1 MDKTGKKKI
10 IIDTDCG
17 SDDAMAIAM
26 ALNDPNY
33 EIVMISTVSGNVC
46 MEQATTN
53 TLTTI
58 EYAGTYEP
66 PVYKGLDK
74 MLLKELVYAH
84 ETHGKD
90 GMGDIGLVP
99 KRLKAQEGN
108 GVLKMLE
115 CLRNSEPGEIDI
127 VALGPLTNLAV
138 AIRLD
143 YEAMK
148 RAGRIVIMGTAGL
161 GAGNVTPVAEFNIW
175 QDAEAAKIVTE
186 SGLKEIIFVGWDA
199 CLGDSMLNPQE
210 IAKIRES
217 GELGKFA
224 IDCNKDLMEMNR
236 ERFGDAYLDMAD
248 PSAMA
253 AALYPECIERCEK
266 YYCQVDVTNG
276 PSYGSML
283 VDVNYFSGQEPNVYI
298 CSKLYP
304 DKYKSYIYK
313 TLRVE

>member
-1 MDKTGKKKI
+1 MEQKKKI

-26 ALNDPNY
+26 ALNDPAY
-33 EIVMISTVSGNVC
+33 EIVMISTVSGNVHVD
-46 MEQATTN
+46 QATIN

-58 EYAGTYEP
+58 EYADTYEP
-66 PVYKGLDK
+66 PVYKGSDK
-74 MLLKELVYAH
+74 MLLKELIYAH
-84 ETHGKD
+84 ETHGND

-99 KRLKAQEGN
+99 KRLKAQEGH

-115 CLRNSEPGEIDI
+115 HLRNSEKGEIDI
-127 VALGPLTNLAV
+127 VALGPLTNIALAL
-138 AIRLD
+138 RLD
-143 YEAMK
+143 YEAMQK
-148 RAGRIVIMGTAGL
+148 AGRIIIMGTAGL

-186 SGLKEIIFVGWDA
+186 SGLDQIIYVGWDA

-210 IAKIRES
+210 IDKIRNGS
-217 GELGKFA
+217 TLGKFA
-224 IDCNKDLMEMNR
+224 IDCNKDLMEMNK

-253 AALYPECIERCEK
+253 AALYPECIDKCDK
-266 YYCQVDVTNG
+266 YYCEVDVTNG

-283 VDVNYFSGQEPNVYI
+283 VDVNYFSGKEPNVYI
-298 CSKLYP
+298 CSKLHP
-304 DKYKSYIYK
+304 DKYKEYIYR

>member
-1 MDKTGKKKI
+1 MEQKKKI

-26 ALNDPNY
+26 ALNDPAY
-33 EIVMISTVSGNVC
+33 EIVMISTVSGNVHVD
-46 MEQATTN
+46 QATIN

-58 EYAGTYEP
+58 EYADTYEP

-74 MLLKELVYAH
+74 MLLKELIYAH
-84 ETHGKD
+84 ETHGND

-115 CLRNSEPGEIDI
+115 CLRNSEKGEIDI
-127 VALGPLTNLAV
+127 IALGPLTNIAM

-148 RAGRIVIMGTAGL
+148 KAGRIVIMGTAGL

-186 SGLKEIIFVGWDA
+186 SGLDTIIYVGWDA
-199 CLGDSMLNPQE
+199 CLGESMLNPQE
-210 IAKIRES
+210 IDKIRNGS
-217 GELGKFA
+217 ALGKFA
-224 IDCNKDLMEMNR
+224 IDCNKDLMEMNK

-253 AALYPECIERCEK
+253 AALYPECIEKCEK
-266 YYCQVDVTNG
+266 YYCEVDVSDG
-276 PSYGSML
+276 PSYGSVL
-283 VDVNYFSGQEPNVYI
+283 VDVNYFSGKEPNVYI

-304 DKYKSYIYK
+304 DKYKEYIYR

>member
-1 MDKTGKKKI
+1 MEQKKKI

-26 ALNDPNY
+26 ALNDPAY
-33 EIVMISTVSGNVC
+33 EIVMISTVSGNVHVD
-46 MEQATTN
+46 QATIN

-58 EYAGTYEP
+58 EYADTYEP
-66 PVYKGLDK
+66 PVYKGSDK
-74 MLLKELVYAH
+74 MLLKELIYAH
-84 ETHGKD
+84 ETHGND

-99 KRLKAQEGN
+99 KRLKAQEGP

-115 CLRNSEPGEIDI
+115 HLRNSEKGEIDI
-127 VALGPLTNLAV
+127 VALGPLTNIALAL
-138 AIRLD
+138 RLD
-143 YEAMK
+143 YEAMQK
-148 RAGRIVIMGTAGL
+148 AGRIIIMGTAGL

-175 QDAEAAKIVTE
+175 QDAEAAKVVTE
-186 SGLKEIIFVGWDA
+186 SGLDQIIYVGWDA

-210 IAKIRES
+210 IDKIRNGS
-217 GELGKFA
+217 TLGKFA
-224 IDCNKDLMEMNR
+224 IDCNKDLMEMNK

-253 AALYPECIERCEK
+253 AALYPECIDKCDK
-266 YYCQVDVTNG
+266 YYCEVDVTNG

-283 VDVNYFSGQEPNVYI
+283 VDGNYFSGKEPNVYI
-298 CSKLYP
+298 CSKLHP
-304 DKYKSYIYK
+304 DKYKEYIYR

>member
-1 MDKTGKKKI
+1 MKQKKKI

-26 ALNDPNY
+26 ALNDPAY
-33 EIVMISTVSGNVC
+33 EIVMISTVSGNVHVD
-46 MEQATTN
+46 QATIN

-58 EYAGTYEP
+58 EYADTYEP

-74 MLLKELVYAH
+74 MLLKELIYAH
-84 ETHGKD
+84 ETHGND

-115 CLRNSEPGEIDI
+115 CLRNSEKGEIDI
-127 VALGPLTNLAV
+127 IALGPLTNIAM

-148 RAGRIVIMGTAGL
+148 KAGRIVIMGTAGL

-186 SGLKEIIFVGWDA
+186 SGLDTIIYVGWDA
-199 CLGDSMLNPQE
+199 CLGESMLNPQE
-210 IAKIRES
+210 IDKIRNGS
-217 GELGKFA
+217 ALGKFA
-224 IDCNKDLMEMNR
+224 IDCNKDLMEMNK

-253 AALYPECIERCEK
+253 AALYPECIEKCEK
-266 YYCQVDVTNG
+266 YYCEVDVSDG
-276 PSYGSML
+276 PSYGSVL
-283 VDVNYFSGQEPNVYI
+283 VDVNYFSGKEPNVYI

-304 DKYKSYIYK
+304 DKYKEYIYR

>member
-1 MDKTGKKKI
+1 MEQKKKI

-26 ALNDPNY
+26 ALNDPAY
-33 EIVMISTVSGNVC
+33 EIVMISTVSGNVHVD
-46 MEQATTN
+46 QATIN

-58 EYAGTYEP
+58 EYADTYEP

-74 MLLKELVYAH
+74 MLLKELIYAH
-84 ETHGKD
+84 ETHGND

-115 CLRNSEPGEIDI
+115 CLRNSEKGEIDI
-127 VALGPLTNLAV
+127 IALGPLTNIAM

-148 RAGRIVIMGTAGL
+148 KAGRIVIMGTAGL

-186 SGLKEIIFVGWDA
+186 SGLDTIIYVGWDA
-199 CLGDSMLNPQE
+199 CLGESMLNPQE
-210 IAKIRES
+210 IDKIRS
-217 GELGKFA
+217 GSALGKFA
-224 IDCNKDLMEMNR
+224 IDCNKDLMEMNK

-253 AALYPECIERCEK
+253 AALYPECIEKCEK
-266 YYCQVDVTNG
+266 YYCEVDVSDG
-276 PSYGSML
+276 PSYGSVL
-283 VDVNYFSGQEPNVYI
+283 VDVNYFSGKEPNVYI

-304 DKYKSYIYK
+304 DKYTEYIYR